1 MNRRVVTFLTRS
13 IVVLSL
19 LFLLPT
25 AALAQHYTQTNLVSN
40 TGNAPVS
47 DANSQNAWGLVHG
60 ANTPWWVSNNASGTS
75 SLYDA
80 SGVPPGPV
88 TIPPTLPF
96 VTIPPGAGTS
106 GPGKPTAV
114 MYNGS
119 TTDFL
124 LAPNMPAVFIWATE
138 DGTIAGWNPGVN
150 PTTAVAKV
158 DLSDPKKNHPTPVY
172 KGATIAEMN
181 GHEYILVANF
191 RSGRI
196 DVFDTNFSKVHI
208 SEELFEDDS
217 LPQGYAPFNVQG
229 IGRNIYVTY
238 AKQDDEKE
246 DDEPGPGQ
254 GFVDVFNRNGRL
266 IQRLQHGPWLNAP
279 WGVTQA
285 PAFFGEFSHA
295 ILVGQ
300 FGDGTIAAFNAVTGR
315 FIGNMLNPDGSILSI
330 DGLWGLAFG
339 NGGRSGPGN
348 SLFFTAGPGGEVNG
362 LFGTLTPIT
371 TELNEDDEQ

>member
-1 MNRRVVTFLTRS
+1 MDTRVVTFLTRS
-13 IVVLSL
+13 IAVASL
-19 LFLLPT
+19 LSLPT

-40 TGNAPVS
+40 TGSAPVN
-47 DANSQNAWGLVHG
+47 DANLQNAWGLVHG

-75 SLYDA
+75 TLYDA
-80 SGVPPGPV
+80 TAVPPGPV
-88 TIPPTLPF
+88 TIPATVF
-96 VTIPPGAGTS
+96 VTVPPGAGTS

-114 MYNGS
+114 MFNGS

-124 LAPNMPAVFIWATE
+124 LAPKLPALFIWVTE

-150 PTTAVAKV
+150 PTTAVTKV
-158 DLSDPKKNHPTPVY
+158 DKSDSKNDRPTPVY
-172 KGATIAEMN
+172 KGATIAEIN

-196 DVFDTNFSKVHI
+196 DLFDTTFTKVPK
-208 SEELFEDDS
+208 SEELFEDDA
-217 LPQGYAPFNVQG
+217 LPQGYAPFNVQN

-238 AKQDDEKE
+238 AKQDDAKE
-246 DDEPGPGQ
+246 DDDPGPGQ
-254 GFVDVFNRNGRL
+254 GFVDVFSRNGRL
-266 IQRLQHGPWLNAP
+266 IQRLQHGSWLNAP
-279 WGVTQA
+279 WGVVLA

-300 FGDGTIAAFNAVTGR
+300 FGSGTIAAFNPVTGR
-315 FIGNMLNPDGSILSI
+315 FIGNMLNPDGSTLTI

-348 SLFFTAGPGGEVNG
+348 LLFFTAGPDGETNG
-362 LFGTLTPIT
+362 LFGTLTPIA